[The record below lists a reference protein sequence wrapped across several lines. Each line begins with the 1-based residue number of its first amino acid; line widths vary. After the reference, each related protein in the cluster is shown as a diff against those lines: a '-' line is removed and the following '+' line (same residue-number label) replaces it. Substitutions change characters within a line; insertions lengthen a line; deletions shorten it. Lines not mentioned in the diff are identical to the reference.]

1 MQQVSNGKLDLVC
14 TLCGQNIPSTFKNN
28 QENRKKNENSATPTV
43 FDQIDFDFFVIT
55 PTSRL
60 EMFTKYLYQTSQ
72 DRWFNFQNTSI

>member
-1 MQQVSNGKLDLVC
+1 VVKIFQALLRIIRKTEKKLL
-14 TLCGQNIPSTFKNN
+14 
-28 QENRKKNENSATPTV
+28 KNENSATPTV

-72 DRWFNFQNTSI
+72 DRWFNFQNI